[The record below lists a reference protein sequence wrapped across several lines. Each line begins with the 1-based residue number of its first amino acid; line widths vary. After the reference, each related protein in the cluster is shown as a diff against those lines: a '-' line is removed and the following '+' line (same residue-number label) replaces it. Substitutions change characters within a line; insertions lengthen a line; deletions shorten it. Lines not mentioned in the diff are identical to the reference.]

1 MDTFSSLPPPA
12 SDPWITLLPPAPAE
26 RSPSLS
32 PWVTV
37 DCVGHASTLL
47 LPPARILP
55 WSLPPIPPGALGAP
69 TEVLPPPLLAPVVSA
84 DPWHAP
90 APPAYLFTVVTAAQP
105 ASIPATP
112 IPSVVPALPAAP
124 APLPL
129 DLYPLERCAR
139 IDAAITHRP
148 ARASEILESHG
159 LDAPAFHALR
169 NHHRDSIQADL
180 RQGNGTLLL
189 QYDAAFVAEL
199 ERVRGPLTP
208 GDFVRLARA
217 SERGDLEA
225 SLSALDLP
233 GSALLPLQRVKIAR
247 ASREPKLRAGVIAE

>member
-1 MDTFSSLPPPA
+1 MDTSSSLPPPA
-12 SDPWITLLPPAPAE
+12 SDPWITLLPPALDE

-55 WSLPPIPPGALGAP
+55 WSVPPIPPGALGAP
-69 TEVLPPPLLAPVVSA
+69 TEVLPPPMLAPVISA

-90 APPAYLFTVVTAAQP
+90 APPAYLFTVAAAARP
-105 ASIPATP
+105 ASVPAAP
-112 IPSVVPALPAAP
+112 IPSVVPVPPAAP

-129 DLYPLERCAR
+129 DLYPLERCAC
-139 IDAAITHRP
+139 IDAAIAHRP
-148 ARASEILESHG
+148 ARADEILGVHS
-159 LDAPAFHALR
+159 LDAPAFRALR
-169 NHHRDSIQADL
+169 QHYRDAMQAEL
-180 RQGNGTLLL
+180 RQGDSVLLL

-208 GDFVRLARA
+208 GDFAHLAIA

-225 SLSALDLP
+225 ALVTLDLP
-233 GSALLPLQRVKIAR
+233 RCALLPLPRVRIAR
-247 ASREPKLRAGVIAE
+247 ASRDPKLRAGVAAD

>member
-1 MDTFSSLPPPA
+1 MDTSSSLPPPA
-12 SDPWITLLPPAPAE
+12 SDPWITRLPPAPDE
-26 RSPSLS
+26 HSPSLS

-37 DCVGHASTLL
+37 DCVGHASTVL
-47 LPPARILP
+47 LPPAWILP
-55 WSLPPIPPGALGAP
+55 WSVPPIPPGALGAP

-90 APPAYLFTVVTAAQP
+90 APPAYLFTVAAAARSASVPAATISSIIP
-105 ASIPATP
+105 ASPAP
-112 IPSVVPALPAAP
+112 P

-148 ARASEILESHG
+148 ARADEILEGHG
-159 LDAPAFHALR
+159 LDAPAFRALR
-169 NHHRDSIQADL
+169 QHYRNAIQADL
-180 RQGNGTLLL
+180 RQGNGALLL
-189 QYDAAFVAEL
+189 QYDAAFVAAL

-208 GDFVRLARA
+208 DDFARLAIA
-217 SERGDLEA
+217 GERGDLEA

-233 GSALLPLQRVKIAR
+233 GSALPALQRVRIAR
-247 ASREPKLRAGVIAE
+247 ASKDPKLRAVVAAD